1 MPHSVAYGELCIRMA
16 LSSLH
21 VFAAVVVAVVASLL
35 VVLVAAVAH
44 K

>member
-1 MPHSVAYGELCIRMA
+1 MPHSVAYGKLCIRMA

-21 VFAAVVVAVVASLL
+21 VFAAVVVAVVASLR
-35 VVLVAAVAH
+35 VVLVAVVAH

>member
-21 VFAAVVVAVVASLL
+21 VLAAVVVAVVASFL
-35 VVLVAAVAH
+35 VLFVVAVAH